1 MSNDRDDFNKWNA
14 IHDAYRPTTNFSDL
28 LKIVACYYEMYS
40 KATTFI
46 GPWIS
51 KQFGGVF
58 FPPTKEQLE
67 AALGTQRPSISFR
80 ARAAFI
86 SSVISY
92 LEKTKGKKT
101 MIYPSPS
108 SHHSAQFTS
117 GTFSITE
124 VKDKRPVLRDEKSV
138 RRESKTLHQI
148 DFANAQEPVFIE
160 NLNIPPDQINFVIVR
175 PKLGKLGTPSAV
187 KWEVLL
193 YKRHHGYLVEH
204 VDSHLNPRYSGIF

>member
-108 SHHSAQFTS
+108 SHHSAHFTS
-117 GTFSITE
+117 GSLSIYY
-124 VKDKRPVLRDEKSV
+124 VMYI
-138 RRESKTLHQI
+138 RRVMRFE
-148 DFANAQEPVFIE
+148 
-160 NLNIPPDQINFVIVR
+160 
-175 PKLGKLGTPSAV
+175 
-187 KWEVLL
+187 
-193 YKRHHGYLVEH
+193 
-204 VDSHLNPRYSGIF
+204 